1 MNRSPDAPRT
11 DDKCGRINT
20 GNNDWQTVAARVN
33 KQQASFIDY
42 TSYFTYTLCRRM
54 EDRKARLAALAA
66 KAGRSNPN
74 DSHNTDDTITD
85 DQDTAV
91 TTFAAD
97 DVRHHPDGHT
107 ARKKRKINFR
117 NYIPSDPTLLPSN
130 NDESNNV
137 DGDED
142 ATATAPNP
150 TSNAVPQH
158 PPVPTHTPNAAST
171 TLQQSTAAAQGVV
184 TQMKTTKSVLQL
196 ALEQARLE
204 IQSAGSQASPL
215 GNHPPANH
223 MVSPHHNNNN
233 INKINADLKRNCQ
246 SKLRLLEKRTQTALV
261 SILRERL
268 EQEASTTTTAK

>member
-1 MNRSPDAPRT
+1 
-11 DDKCGRINT
+11 
-20 GNNDWQTVAARVN
+20 
-33 KQQASFIDY
+33 
-42 TSYFTYTLCRRM
+42 M

-74 DSHNTDDTITD
+74 DSHNTDDTTTD
-85 DQDTAV
+85 DQDTAAA
-91 TTFAAD
+91 TTLAAD
-97 DVRHHPDGHT
+97 DVRHHPDSHT

-117 NYIPSDPTLLPSN
+117 NYIPSDPTLLP
-130 NDESNNV
+130 SNNV

-171 TLQQSTAAAQGVV
+171 TLQQSTAAQGVA
-184 TQMKTTKSVLQL
+184 TQAKTTKSVLQL

-215 GNHPPANH
+215 GNHPPNQ
-223 MVSPHHNNNN
+223 MVSPHHHHNNNN
-233 INKINADLKRNCQ
+233 NKNNKINADLKRNCQ

>member
-20 GNNDWQTVAARVN
+20 GNNDWQTFAARVN

-74 DSHNTDDTITD
+74 DSHNAADTITD
-85 DQDTAV
+85 DQDTAAA
-91 TTFAAD
+91 TTLAAD
-97 DVRHHPDGHT
+97 DVRHHPDSHT

-117 NYIPSDPTLLPSN
+117 NYIPSDPTLLP
-130 NDESNNV
+130 SNNV

-171 TLQQSTAAAQGVV
+171 TLQQRTAAQVV
-184 TQMKTTKSVLQL
+184 AKSVLQL

-204 IQSAGSQASPL
+204 IHSAGSQASPL

>member
-1 MNRSPDAPRT
+1 
-11 DDKCGRINT
+11 
-20 GNNDWQTVAARVN
+20 
-33 KQQASFIDY
+33 
-42 TSYFTYTLCRRM
+42 M

-74 DSHNTDDTITD
+74 DSHNAADTITD
-85 DQDTAV
+85 DQDTAAA
-91 TTFAAD
+91 TTLAAD
-97 DVRHHPDGHT
+97 DVRHHPDSHT

-117 NYIPSDPTLLPSN
+117 NYIPSDPTLLP
-130 NDESNNV
+130 SNNV

-171 TLQQSTAAAQGVV
+171 TLQQSTAAAQGVA

-268 EQEASTTTTAK
+268 EQEASTTATK